1 MFNFQKI
8 KERRKERYE
17 EFRKM
22 WREEVKSI
30 VREAMDEWTAD
41 CEYLTK
47 ATDKDGRYYCSKPD
61 CGGVRFPNPDKNT

>member
-1 MFNFQKI
+1 MFNFKRI

-30 VREAMDEWTAD
+30 VREAMDEWASEV
-41 CEYLTK
+41 EYLTPNK
-47 ATDKDGRYYCSKPD
+47 GEGRYYCSKPD
-61 CGGVRFPNPDKNT
+61 CEGVRFPNPDKNT

>member
-1 MFNFQKI
+1 MFNFKRI

>member
-1 MFNFQKI
+1 MFNFKRI

-30 VREAMDEWTAD
+30 VREAMDEWTAE

-47 ATDKDGRYYCSKPD
+47 ATDEDGRYYCSKPD

>member
-1 MFNFQKI
+1 MLNFKKI

-30 VREAMDEWTAD
+30 VREAMDEWTED

-47 ATDKDGRYYCSKPD
+47 ATEDGKRYYCSKAG
-61 CGGVRFPNPDKNT
+61 CQGVKFQQ

>member
-1 MFNFQKI
+1 MFNFKKI

-61 CGGVRFPNPDKNT
+61 CGGVRFPNPDNNR